1 MHANLNI
8 EEIMTKIQKISTF
21 GILLL
26 VIVGIIAFPT
36 VKKSI
41 NAKKADKDSQKELQK
56 PKPVTMNSRTL
67 EVSAEIIRTHAMND
81 QTVTTGNIIP
91 AEEVDLSFET
101 SGKVVAIYFAE
112 GAKVQKGE
120 LLAKI
125 NDKPLQAQ
133 LKKLETQVPLAK
145 DRVYRQ
151 KKLLEKNAVSQ
162 EAYESVMTEYD
173 KLMADIELVKSNI
186 AQTELYAPFD
196 GVIGLRQLSEG
207 AYATPSTKVAKLSHV
222 DALKIDFSIP
232 EAYANEVK
240 EGTNIVF
247 RLSDNMGITREY
259 DAQVYA
265 VESTIDT
272 DTRTLSV
279 RALFDNQK
287 QGLIPGRYTSVTI
300 KRREIADAISV
311 PSQAIVPEMGRN
323 IVYVYR
329 NGKAQ
334 PVEINTGIRTEA
346 RVQAIEGLHVG
357 DTLITSGVMQLRTG
371 SPVSITNLK

>member
-1 MHANLNI
+1 
-8 EEIMTKIQKISTF
+8 MTRVQKISTLA
-21 GILLL
+21 ILL
-26 VIVGIIAFPT
+26 IVIIAIIVYPT
-36 VKKSI
+36 AKKLI
-41 NAKKADKDSQKELQK
+41 IAKKANKTSQKEQQITA
-56 PKPVTMNSRTL
+56 PKHTTMNSKTL
-67 EVSAEIIRTHAMND
+67 DVSAELVKTHEMSD

-101 SGKVVAIYFAE
+101 SGKLVAIYFTE
-112 GAKVQKGE
+112 GAEVKKGE

-196 GVIGLRQLSEG
+196 GVIGLRQVSEG
-207 AYATPSTKVAKLSHV
+207 AYVNTSTMIARLSHV

-240 EGTNIVF
+240 DGTKILF
-247 RLSDNMGITREY
+247 RLADNMGITREY
-259 DAQVYA
+259 HAKVYA

-272 DTRTLSV
+272 ETRTLSV
-279 RALFDNQK
+279 RALYDNQHR
-287 QGLIPGRYTSVTI
+287 QLIPGRYTSVTI
-300 KRREIADAISV
+300 TRREITDAISV

-334 PVEINTGIRTEA
+334 PVEITTGIRTEA

-371 SPVSITNLK
+371 SPVAITHLN